1 MALFLKENQ
10 ELQGNMY
17 DIPKELEDHLKDTLN
32 KYQDYGT
39 TASGTMSKGFKRL
52 QSLVDP
58 NYNKQDDNTSEDGS
72 RQISFSDMKRIKHD
86 FDHMSKD
93 PHNIQRVLN
102 GGEKMASFV
111 NDTLRKERTKVEPVL
126 KQKEVET
133 RNKNA
138 VKPTDAPM
146 KPIEVGN
153 ITANVHENIIKE
165 SYEDHPYWEMLENY
179 DAYYVFECFDN
190 KKDLWRPLIQPQMYQ
205 KALKEFTRYGQFI
218 KFPTNY
224 VYQWMGIIMKN
235 TAILRACTD
244 ICGHSTSVPIDEFIN
259 FFFGDDET
267 MFEDYKK
274 SHGLDND
281 YDAMWEFLYEKGW
294 DDYSKLPDGSDA
306 ISDYGIKP
314 LEQIISEYNSNL
326 EPEKVI
332 VLINRLLD
340 VVHCRGDI
348 ASMFIVGG
356 SKTLSTISEEI
367 KKKKTIFIS
376 EEQLNVLREYRD
388 QLELPFEDPH
398 TDNLYMRPNYQHY
411 IDFLESIGRYGQL
424 PKSKCDIQKYVDAH
438 FDDAVDDWWSE
449 EADRFNGNELYD
461 YYLKEFFEQYQDN
474 FYELFSISPQMVDE
488 YLDDKDYTSNLI
500 DYYLS
505 DLGKKLWQ
513 DYLDFRFEDELSA
526 YNFPYNLTINDRGL
540 IYVERVIVLPN
551 LNDYKFHTSLYNNRK
566 DLYKHLTNNYEG
578 VGICWSW
585 AKNGGESYNGSEFD
599 VNLKPQSV
607 TLRGW
612 VKCDDINW
620 EETLMMNAYNLSHER
635 EIRLPYKTEV
645 EIFEIVLSDGKK
657 LPLKQPIIVLT

>member
-93 PHNIQRVLN
+93 PHDIQRVLN

-138 VKPTDAPM
+138 VKPTVAPM

-153 ITANVHENIIKE
+153 ITANVHEN
-165 SYEDHPYWEMLENY
+165 
-179 DAYYVFECFDN
+179 
-190 KKDLWRPLIQPQMYQ
+190 
-205 KALKEFTRYGQFI
+205 
-218 KFPTNY
+218 
-224 VYQWMGIIMKN
+224 
-235 TAILRACTD
+235 
-244 ICGHSTSVPIDEFIN
+244 
-259 FFFGDDET
+259 
-267 MFEDYKK
+267 
-274 SHGLDND
+274 
-281 YDAMWEFLYEKGW
+281 
-294 DDYSKLPDGSDA
+294 
-306 ISDYGIKP
+306 
-314 LEQIISEYNSNL
+314 
-326 EPEKVI
+326 
-332 VLINRLLD
+332 
-340 VVHCRGDI
+340 
-348 ASMFIVGG
+348 
-356 SKTLSTISEEI
+356 
-367 KKKKTIFIS
+367 KKTIFIS

-388 QLELPFEDPH
+388 QLELPFDDPN

-513 DYLDFRFEDELSA
+513 DYLKYRFEDELSA

-540 IYVERVIVLPN
+540 IYIERVIVLPN
-551 LNDYKFHTSLYNNRK
+551 LNDHKFHTNLYNNRK

-578 VGICWSW
+578 VGTCWSW
-585 AKNGGESYNGSEFD
+585 AKNGGESYHGSEFD
-599 VNLKPQSV
+599 VNLKTQSI

-612 VKCDDINW
+612 VKCDDISW
-620 EETLMMNAYNLSHER
+620 EETLMMNAYYLSHER

-645 EIFEIVLSDGKK
+645 EIFEIVLLDGKK